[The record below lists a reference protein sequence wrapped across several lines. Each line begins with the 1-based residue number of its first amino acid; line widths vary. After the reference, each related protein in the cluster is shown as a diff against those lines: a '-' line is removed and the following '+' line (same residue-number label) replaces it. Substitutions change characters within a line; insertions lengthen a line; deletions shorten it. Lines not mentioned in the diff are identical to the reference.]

1 MAISDLFSTSF
12 LFSIAIIIILIG
24 GIFAYVSYRMSEQ
37 DHKLTTMVNLV
48 SILAHD
54 LQIVKSKISSEEEK
68 SNIHYSSQMMGGQDQ
83 DLISVSDD
91 GDETDEEEDID
102 DNTTV
107 DNTTDEEPSYSSDQE
122 DEHDD
127 DHDDEHDDEHGNED
141 KELFQQHI
149 KLLNLTLAN
158 EDIVNDSPIEE
169 LNSNLENS
177 ATPNNEDIKT
187 IHLETPIN
195 FEESE
200 ITIPLESNQNNTTFS
215 GEDISFLT
223 NDSFTLKNVTINDLG
238 EAEDLHAS
246 KSEYKKMSL
255 TKLREVAISK
265 GVVSDAS
272 KLKKNEI
279 LKMLGDE

>member
-1 MAISDLFSTSF
+1 
-12 LFSIAIIIILIG
+12 
-24 GIFAYVSYRMSEQ
+24 MSEQ

-68 SNIHYSSQMMGGQDQ
+68 SNIQYSSQMMGCQVQ

-107 DNTTDEEPSYSSDQE
+107 DNTTDEESSYSSDQE

-127 DHDDEHDDEHGNED
+127 DHDDEHDDED
-141 KELFQQHI
+141 KELIQHHI

-177 ATPNNEDIKT
+177 STPNNEDIKT

-223 NDSFTLKNVTINDLG
+223 NDSFTLKNFTITDLG

>member
-68 SNIHYSSQMMGGQDQ
+68 MNIQYSSQMMGGQVQ

-107 DNTTDEEPSYSSDQE
+107 DNTTDEESSYSSDQE

-127 DHDDEHDDEHGNED
+127 DEHDNKN

-177 ATPNNEDIKT
+177 STPNNEDIKT

-223 NDSFTLKNVTINDLG
+223 NDSFTLKNFTITDLG